1 MESTYLGHMDAN
13 IADVRKK
20 LLLMTMEPNQ
30 KIIDYVNMARSYN
43 DDLTAMG
50 EPETERAMIGHIVNG
65 LPEDWSGERPALI
78 CHPPENMTK
87 LIAMLQALERA
98 RDHQKRREKFTKDV
112 EQEKPALL
120 NATAA
125 GRSVGAC
132 YQCGKLG
139 HKAFECA
146 ENPRSRNYKG
156 NGAGWSGAQQNG
168 AGNGRGSKGKFN
180 GACHHCKKIGHRAID
195 CYSNPNSRSYR
206 GPQQQG
212 SAPPK
217 ANAAAAPTAAE
228 NDKEDAILGG
238 AHKANVARTSG
249 VCMLAKGGGASAWF
263 MDSGT
268 GCKTFSDKGKMWVF
282 DHAWNVIAEGMRND
296 GLYEMKLNEK
306 ALAAEKATYQPP
318 PKEGVMA
325 REELKAKL
333 KGVTVEELQ
342 VGAVAMVAAAAKVDL
357 EPMHR
362 RLGHAGMERIK
373 ELVKKGMAAGVE
385 LKEGDRTKGRCSK
398 CVEGKISKTPHPIH
412 QDKTRVFSS
421 FLDWMAEAE
430 RQSGKQL
437 KVLRTDNGGEF
448 VNAEFNS
455 FLRTKG
461 ILRQLTVPYT
471 PQHNSIAERVNRS
484 LLDSVRTMLADSGL
498 PLKYWGDALGMACWV
513 KNRLPTKGRAADM
526 TPHEAFY
533 GRKPNMGFAR
543 VWGCMA
549 QYREPVGPDHKLLPR
564 SKWGINLGMGKVSKG
579 WVIKDVETGKV
590 VVTRDVI
597 FFEDVNYLQWKGVNK
612 EIATGATAALDKVE
626 KLLVEKEN
634 EGIGCDEESG
644 GGADKPTK
652 EPIWPEPQKKKVVE
666 AAADVEDKGHHEGEH
681 RETGT
686 EEENQDVERVKRS
699 NGTAQEGEGNPWRL
713 IGTDATCEAAKELN
727 ELLEDGAMVI
737 GKERGLD
744 EIYAAPKEDVR
755 THLLLAATATA
766 LVSQGSLEKY
776 SLPKEPVTVEE
787 ALAGPQREQWM
798 AAIQEE
804 LDTLAERGTWELVP
818 MPEGRKRRDILR
830 ELCQGVRE
838 TGSLVSSLAGS
849 LLGNAVSG
857 RNGEAI
863 TEWG

>member
-120 NATAA
+120 NAAAA

-249 VCMLAKGGGASAWF
+249 
-263 MDSGT
+263 
-268 GCKTFSDKGKMWVF
+268 
-282 DHAWNVIAEGMRND
+282 GMRND

-412 QDKTRVFSS
+412 
-421 FLDWMAEAE
+421 
-430 RQSGKQL
+430 
-437 KVLRTDNGGEF
+437 
-448 VNAEFNS
+448 
-455 FLRTKG
+455 
-461 ILRQLTVPYT
+461 
-471 PQHNSIAERVNRS
+471 QHNSIAERVNRS

-744 EIYAAPKEDVR
+744 EIYAAPKEVGKDE
-755 THLLLAATATA
+755 T
-766 LVSQGSLEKY
+766 
-776 SLPKEPVTVEE
+776 P
-787 ALAGPQREQWM
+787 AGVGARSED
-798 AAIQEE
+798 QEE
-804 LDTLAERGTWELVP
+804 T
-818 MPEGRKRRDILR
+818 
-830 ELCQGVRE
+830 
-838 TGSLVSSLAGS
+838 S
-849 LLGNAVSG
+849 
-857 RNGEAI
+857 
-863 TEWG
+863 